1 MITMVIAIFAVCWL
15 PIQVSQICRIKTEE
29 KAKVVFTVWGTELYY
44 PPGRFEEK
52 DEYDNVYLAEW
63 MLWKMDDHPV
73 HTLPNHHPTKLG
85 CILTKTLVQII
96 LAAKWLVRHSST
108 RPTTNRDDFCLLFCI
123 CPSSM
128 RLAHAACFLWS
139 LKPGVCVETS
149 VLSPHSKVGVL
160 HTSGSICFRIL
171 KLGVYRKTRFRIKL
185 ILSRFEPFDCS
196 GSRFSRNLRVF
207 ISLRIVPEILERCA
221 LLECC
226 SARTVFLRML
236 VALSDRLPRVRL
248 QSSFWSK
255 TLSCHK
261 SSASFSP
268 REKL

>member
-1 MITMVIAIFAVCWL
+1 
-15 PIQVSQICRIKTEE
+15 
-29 KAKVVFTVWGTELYY
+29 
-44 PPGRFEEK
+44 
-52 DEYDNVYLAEW
+52 
-63 MLWKMDDHPV
+63 MDDHPV
-73 HTLPNHHPTKLG
+73 HTIPNHHPNKLG

-207 ISLRIVPEILERCA
+207 FKSKDCPRDFGTMCIV
-221 LLECC
+221 
-226 SARTVFLRML
+226 RML
-236 VALSDRLPRVRL
+236 FCQNFLSANADGNGWSIAPSWNMRAEDSNLRFKQHLELP
-248 QSSFWSK
+248 
-255 TLSCHK
+255 
-261 SSASFSP
+261 
-268 REKL
+268 